1 MTRKLSV
8 TESRKLP
15 PVLGDFVAQEIER
28 GVREL
33 STCGLAFVV
42 RYIPVHEAA
51 YLSHASFARKGGS
64 EQARAEQAER
74 DAINQGIAF

>member
-1 MTRKLSV
+1 V
-8 TESRKLP
+8 TDSRKLP

-42 RYIPVHEAA
+42 RYIPVHEACILRMPHWRA
-51 YLSHASFARKGGS
+51 KGGS
-64 EQARAEQAER
+64 EQARAEQVER